1 MLAKIKGTI
10 TDIFPDFIIV
20 SNSDL
25 GYKVETVEQDY
36 LVGQEVELFLHTHV
50 RETELRLFG
59 FRKREQ
65 FLLFTD
71 LISISGVGPKL
82 ALTLLSSL
90 PFDAILNA
98 IENKD
103 ITTLK
108 VKGLG
113 QKTAQRIIID
123 MTSKLS
129 QYKWE
134 QSGQKM
140 VFSEDF
146 ISQATGALENLG
158 FGNNEIKRIVREY
171 SVAEE
176 NVEDLSKIVKF
187 ALKYIKSNDRQ

>member
-25 GYKVETVEQDY
+25 GYKVETVEHDYVIGQD
-36 LVGQEVELFLHTHV
+36 VELFLHTHV
-50 RETELRLFG
+50 RETEWRLFG

-65 FLLFTD
+65 FLLFSD

-90 PFDAILNA
+90 PFDTILNA

-103 ITTLK
+103 ISTLK

-129 QYKWE
+129 HYKWE
-134 QSGQKM
+134 QSGQKI
-140 VFSEDF
+140 VFTNEF
-146 ISQATGALENLG
+146 ITQATGALENLG
-158 FGNNEIKRIVREY
+158 FGNNEIKIIVREY
-171 SVAEE
+171 SITEE

-187 ALKYIKSNDRQ
+187 ALKYIKSNDR

>member
-1 MLAKIKGTI
+1 MLAKIKGII

-25 GYKVETVEQDY
+25 GYKVETVESDY

-65 FLLFTD
+65 YLLFSD
-71 LISISGVGPKL
+71 LITISGVGPKL

-90 PFDAILNA
+90 PFDTILNA

-103 ITTLK
+103 ISTLK

-113 QKTAQRIIID
+113 QKTAQRVIID
-123 MTSKLS
+123 MTSKLNN
-129 QYKWE
+129 YKWE
-134 QSGQKM
+134 QSGQKV
-140 VFSEDF
+140 VFSDDF

-158 FGNNEIKRIVREY
+158 FGNNEIKIIVREY
-171 SVAEE
+171 SMVDE
-176 NVEDLSKIVKF
+176 NIEDLSKIVKF
-187 ALKYIKSNDRQ
+187 ALKYIKSNDR

>member
-1 MLAKIKGTI
+1 MLAKIKGII

-25 GYKVETVEQDY
+25 GYKVETVESDY

-65 FLLFTD
+65 YLLFSD
-71 LISISGVGPKL
+71 LLTISGVGPKL

-90 PFDAILNA
+90 PFDTILNA

-103 ITTLK
+103 ISTLK

-113 QKTAQRIIID
+113 QKTAQRVIID
-123 MTSKLS
+123 MTSKLNN
-129 QYKWE
+129 YKWE
-134 QSGQKM
+134 QSGQKV
-140 VFSEDF
+140 VFSDDF

-158 FGNNEIKRIVREY
+158 FGNNEIKIIVREY
-171 SVAEE
+171 SMVDE
-176 NVEDLSKIVKF
+176 NIEDLSKIVKF
-187 ALKYIKSNDRQ
+187 ALKYIKSNDR

>member
-36 LVGQEVELFLHTHV
+36 LVGQEVDLFLHTHV

-65 FLLFTD
+65 FLLFSD

-90 PFDAILNA
+90 PFDTILNA

-103 ITTLK
+103 IPTLK

-123 MTSKLS
+123 MTSKLTH
-129 QYKWE
+129 YKWE
-134 QSGQKM
+134 QTGQKI
-140 VFSEDF
+140 VFTEEF

-158 FGNNEIKRIVREY
+158 FGNNEIKIIVREY
-171 SVAEE
+171 SMAEE

-187 ALKYIKSNDRQ
+187 ALKYIKSNDR

>member
-25 GYKVETVEQDY
+25 GYKVETVEHDYVIGQD
-36 LVGQEVELFLHTHV
+36 VELFLHTHV

-65 FLLFTD
+65 FLLFSD

-90 PFDAILNA
+90 PFDTILNA

-103 ITTLK
+103 ISTLK

-129 QYKWE
+129 HYKWE
-134 QSGQKM
+134 QSGQKI
-140 VFSEDF
+140 VFTNEF
-146 ISQATGALENLG
+146 ITQATGALENLG
-158 FGNNEIKRIVREY
+158 FGNNEIKIIVREY
-171 SVAEE
+171 SITEE

-187 ALKYIKSNDRQ
+187 ALKYIKSNDR